1 MTRNEDLKYLHWSLP
16 PHIARM
22 KEGGDIEGA
31 IRVIDAH
38 LAAGRQPELAPRLRL
53 ERMRLERLAHDYPFT
68 EEQAKAAIREEWPD
82 MTDEK
87 FQELMDGGR
96 IDWRY
101 INGQICC
108 HEDLVDSLRMYPAE
122 ATGLQPEAEDHD
134 FRDTML
140 SRMKAEGGLTARI
153 TVRATIKTDLPTEG
167 KEVQAW
173 LPIPAACPQQS
184 EIEFLD
190 FSPNGQIAPEDAPQ
204 RTIWWK
210 EEGKNCFTVTYRYLH
225 HAPYTDVSK
234 IVADPVQPTF
244 CTEEELPH
252 IAFTPYLKELAARI
266 TDGITDPLA
275 KAAAIYDYVT
285 GFVDY
290 RYQPDYIQLEPIAD
304 MCARELRGDCGM
316 FAILFITLCRICGIP
331 AQWQSALSVS
341 PEHIGA
347 HDWAMFYIAPHGWL
361 WVDASFGSSA
371 RRNGETERRAHYF
384 GNLDPCRMVANSR
397 FFAPLTPPM
406 TDWRHDPYDNQRG
419 EMMVDGHGL
428 NTKQM
433 ERTLEL
439 LGFEWV

>member
-1 MTRNEDLKYLHWSLP
+1 MSRNEDFKSLHLSLP
-16 PHIARM
+16 PHIARL

-31 IRVIDAH
+31 LRVIDAH
-38 LAAGRQPELAPRLRL
+38 LAANRQPELAPRLRL
-53 ERMRLERLAHDYPFT
+53 ERMRLERLAHDYPYTT
-68 EEQAKAAIREEWPD
+68 EEAKAAIRKEWPE

-101 INGQICC
+101 INGNVYC
-108 HEDLVDSLRMYPAE
+108 HEDVVDSLRLYPAE
-122 ATGLQPEAEDHD
+122 APGLSPEPEDHN

-153 TVRATIKTDLPTEG
+153 TVRATIKTDSPVDG

-184 EIEFLD
+184 EIEILEC
-190 FSPNGQIAPEDAPQ
+190 SAGGQPAPLDAPQ
-204 RTIWWK
+204 RTMWWK
-210 EEGKNCFTVTYRYLH
+210 AVGQNCFSVTYRYLN
-225 HAPYTDVSK
+225 HAPYVDVSK

-252 IAFTPYLKELAARI
+252 IAFTPYLKQLAARI

-285 GFVDY
+285 GYVDY
-290 RYQPDYIQLEPIAD
+290 RYQPDYIQLEPIAEQ
-304 MCARELRGDCGM
+304 CARELRGDCGM

-341 PEHIGA
+341 PDHIGA

-371 RRNGETERRAHYF
+371 RRNGESERRAHYF

-406 TDWRHDPYDNQRG
+406 TDWRHDPYDSQRG

-428 NTKQM
+428 NAKQM

-439 LGFEWV
+439 LEFDFI